1 MARHGLPSGSVA
13 AAGGYLELHEPVSPE
28 LVLVDPELAKVA
40 RRSLPEIPEW
50 RPQAQTAPSPVRLTA
65 PAAAPVALTGS
76 AGRMHA
82 HAHRRHLPRVAWAAA
97 TAAPLLLLL
106 LVGSVVVALVAS
118 EVRAQFS
125 ARVPPAAAG
134 ANWVP
139 TTGEVEARTIALL
152 VAGSAAA
159 PAGLSNNRRLLA
171 DSVRVSC
178 SQVGATARFACK
190 LGVGPLA
197 SRQWRLTVL
206 VKRGGTET
214 LIWQGRAVSG

>member
-1 MARHGLPSGSVA
+1 MARHGLPSGSVV

-50 RPQAQTAPSPVRLTA
+50 RPQAQTVPSPVRL
-65 PAAAPVALTGS
+65 
-76 AGRMHA
+76 HA
-82 HAHRRHLPRVAWAAA
+82 HARRRHLPRVAWAAA

-118 EVRAQFS
+118 EVRAQF
-125 ARVPPAAAG
+125 AAQVPPAAAAA

-152 VAGSAAA
+152 VAGRAAA
-159 PAGLSNNRRLLA
+159 PAGLSDNRRLLA
-171 DSVRVSC
+171 DSVRVAC
-178 SQVGATARFACK
+178 RQVGATARFACR
-190 LGVGPLA
+190 LGVGAFA
-197 SRQWRLTVL
+197 SPQWRLTVL
-206 VKRGGTET
+206 AKRGGTET
-214 LIWQGRAVSG
+214 LIWQGRVAGG